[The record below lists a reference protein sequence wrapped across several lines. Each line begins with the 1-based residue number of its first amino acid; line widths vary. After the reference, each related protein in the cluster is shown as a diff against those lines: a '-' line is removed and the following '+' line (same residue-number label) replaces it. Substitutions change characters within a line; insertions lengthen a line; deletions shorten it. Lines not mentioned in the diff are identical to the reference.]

1 MTLAPTS
8 APDSLNMWG
17 ITAAF
22 PDIVAESARRS
33 AQWVAEAKLPPK
45 ERIEH
50 IVVLGMGGSGIVGDV
65 LVASASP
72 YLSVPVLVV
81 KSYEVPAFVSESS
94 LVFAVSFSGDTEET
108 VEAATEAQGAGA
120 RLVVVSGPGELLSFA
135 QRAELPHF
143 ALSAEIP
150 QPRAA
155 LGAMAVPPLFAL
167 EAMGL
172 FPGASS
178 WVEEA
183 VGQLLRRRE
192 DCFSPDGVAA
202 EIAAQIGTSIPLVES
217 SRTLGAAAAL
227 RWKTQINENAKR
239 PAFSSTY
246 PELCHNEVV
255 GWKGHPADSAGIF
268 TVVNLRHDTEHPQV
282 ARRMELV
289 AELAGDG
296 LRAILEV
303 HAQGEGEL
311 SQLLDLIMIGDAVS
325 LFLAANDGIDPGPVA
340 VLEELKARLRRG

>member
-1 MTLAPTS
+1 MIPNFATVL
-8 APDSLNMWG
+8 DSLNMWEA
-17 ITAAF
+17 TWAF
-22 PDIVAESARRS
+22 PDLVSQTASAAAS
-33 AQWVAEAKLPPK
+33 WVTEAKLPPK

-50 IVVLGMGGSGIVGDV
+50 IVVLGMGGSGVVGDV
-65 LVASASP
+65 LVAAASP

-94 LVFAVSFSGDTEET
+94 LVFAVSFSGNTEET

-120 RLVVVSGPGELLSFA
+120 KLVVVSGPGELQAFA
-135 QRAELPHF
+135 HRAELPCF
-143 ALSAEIP
+143 ELESNIP

-178 WVEEA
+178 WVDEA
-183 VGQLLRRRE
+183 VTQLRARRE
-192 DCFSPDGVAA
+192 ECFSPSG
-202 EIAAQIGTSIPLVES
+202 IAADIANRIGSSIPLIES
-217 SRTLGAAAAL
+217 SRNLGAAAAL

-239 PAFSSTY
+239 AAFSSVY

-255 GWKGHPADSAGIF
+255 GWKGHPRESASAF
-268 TVVNLRHDTEHPQV
+268 TLVNLRHDTEHPQV

-289 AELAGDG
+289 GQLAGDG
-296 LRAILEV
+296 VGAILEV
-303 HAQGEGEL
+303 HAEGEGEL

-325 LFLAANDGIDPGPVA
+325 LFLAANDGIDPGPVT
-340 VLEELKARLRRG
+340 VLDELKVRLRRG